1 MAQKN
6 KQFVVLGLGIFG
18 STIAKKLAS
27 YNYEVIAVDKS
38 MDCVNRVSEFVTQA
52 IKADFTDIDQLR
64 AIDVSECDAAIV
76 ATGSL
81 LEESIM
87 AVMNLK
93 ELGVPFIIAKAKNRK
108 YKQVLEKLGAD
119 RVVRP
124 EKEMGVRIAK
134 QLVSKNIVDLIDIDK
149 EYSMVEML
157 TPKKWVDKTLI
168 ELNLRDNYGLNVIG
182 IRKKGDSHLDP
193 NPNPNEKINDD
204 DTIFF
209 IADHEMFTKIDD
221 LVE

>member
-1 MAQKN
+1 MVQQN
-6 KQFVVLGLGIFG
+6 KQFVILGLGIFG
-18 STIAKKLAS
+18 STIAKKLSS

-38 MDCVNRVSEFVTQA
+38 MDCVNRVSEYVTQA

-87 AVMNLK
+87 AIMNLK
-93 ELGVPFIIAKAKNRK
+93 ELGVPYIIAKAKNRK
-108 YKQVLEKLGAD
+108 YMQVLEKLGAD

-134 QLVSKNIVDLIDIDK
+134 QLISKNIVDLIDIDK

-193 NPNPNEKINDD
+193 NPDPNEKISDD

-221 LVE
+221 IVE

>member
-1 MAQKN
+1 MTQQN
-6 KQFVVLGLGIFG
+6 KQFVILGLGIFG
-18 STIAKKLAS
+18 STIAKKLSS

-38 MDCVNRVSEFVTQA
+38 MDCVNRVSEYVNQA

-87 AVMNLK
+87 AIMNLK
-93 ELGVPFIIAKAKNRK
+93 ELGVPYIIAKAKNRK
-108 YKQVLEKLGAD
+108 YKQVLEKIGAD

-134 QLVSKNIVDLIDIDK
+134 QLVSSNIVDLIDIDK

-157 TPKKWVDKTLI
+157 APNKWTGKSLI
-168 ELNLRDNYGLNVIG
+168 ELNLRDNYGINVIG
-182 IRKKGDSHLDP
+182 IRKKGLNNLDP
-193 NPNPNEKINDD
+193 NPNPNEKINED
-204 DTIFF
+204 DTLLF
-209 IADHEMFTKIDD
+209 IADHEMFTKID
-221 LVE
+221 EIME

>member
-1 MAQKN
+1 MTKKN
-6 KQFVVLGLGIFG
+6 KQFVILGLGIFG
-18 STIAKKLAS
+18 STIAKKLSS

-38 MDCVNRVSEFVTQA
+38 MDCVNRVSEFVNQA

-87 AVMNLK
+87 AIMNLK
-93 ELGVPFIIAKAKNRK
+93 ELGVPYIIAKAKNKK
-108 YKQVLEKLGAD
+108 YKQVLEKIGAD

-134 QLVSKNIVDLIDIDK
+134 QLVSSNIVDLIDIDQ

-157 TPKKWVDKTLI
+157 APKKWIGQSLI
-168 ELNLRDNYGLNVIG
+168 ELDLRDNYGLNVIG
-182 IRKKGDSHLDP
+182 IRKKGDNHLDP
-193 NPNPNEKINDD
+193 NPNPYDKISDD
-204 DTIFF
+204 DTLLF
-209 IADHEMFTKIDD
+209 IADHEMFTKIDEI
-221 LVE
+221 VE